1 MLGDQALLMV
11 AVHLKG
17 AECDWGQGSVQ
28 QTGIAI
34 IFMNF
39 TQCTWKCYVEREEK
53 AFLKLLPAGGKGLL
67 KTATNFGYIEHKT
80 FKDPLSSSHGLS
92 LENSC
97 QNFY

>member
-39 TQCTWKCYVEREEK
+39 T
-53 AFLKLLPAGGKGLL
+53 LLAKFHL
-67 KTATNFGYIEHKT
+67 TIYDN
-80 FKDPLSSSHGLS
+80 
-92 LENSC
+92 
-97 QNFY
+97 